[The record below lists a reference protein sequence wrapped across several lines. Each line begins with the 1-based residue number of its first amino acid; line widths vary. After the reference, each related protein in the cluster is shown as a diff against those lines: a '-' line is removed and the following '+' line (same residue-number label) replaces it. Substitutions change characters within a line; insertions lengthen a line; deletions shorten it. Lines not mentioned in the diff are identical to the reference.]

1 MRPSSRHFIL
11 AASVAI
17 LWAFPHPALAGDV
30 SDTTDEAASDEAP
43 GVTEGAD
50 VKSDGELKKELD
62 PTEIERAK
70 AAEEADSPIEKPK
83 QTYYFV
89 GLRYRGIVV
98 PKFMMNLFGDGG
110 TSVWIDSVGPELT
123 VRKDEFE
130 YVFSV
135 WWADYS
141 MGATP
146 FKASS
151 DPDTAWEIVRS
162 KMNVLYLTSD
172 FNWSNQVSPVVGI
185 NLGVGAGFGLVWGD
199 LLRTQAYPV
208 GPAGNPDSYEPC
220 QAPGVPP
227 GIYCANDN
235 NHYNYSEPN
244 WANGGSKPLFFP
256 WFALQTGVRIKPHR
270 NFMMRFDTGL
280 ALSGFFVGLSG
291 NYGL

>member
-1 MRPSSRHFIL
+1 
-11 AASVAI
+11 
-17 LWAFPHPALAGDV
+17 
-30 SDTTDEAASDEAP
+30 
-43 GVTEGAD
+43 
-50 VKSDGELKKELD
+50 
-62 PTEIERAK
+62 
-70 AAEEADSPIEKPK
+70 
-83 QTYYFV
+83 
-89 GLRYRGIVV
+89 
-98 PKFMMNLFGDGG
+98 MMNLFGDGG

-235 NHYNYSEPN
+235 KHYNYLKRQRQEMLVQR
-244 WANGGSKPLFFP
+244 SKHDLMC
-256 WFALQTGVRIKPHR
+256 VKP
-270 NFMMRFDTGL
+270 MIL
-280 ALSGFFVGLSG
+280 IV
-291 NYGL
+291 Y